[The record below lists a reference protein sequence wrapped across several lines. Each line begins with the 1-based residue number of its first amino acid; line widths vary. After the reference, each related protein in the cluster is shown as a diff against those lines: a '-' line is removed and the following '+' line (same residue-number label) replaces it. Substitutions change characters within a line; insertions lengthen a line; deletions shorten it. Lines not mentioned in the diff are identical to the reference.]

1 MSQFSFQGVAC
12 WIHPS
17 VVQRTSLDSG
27 TLYWYVLALDPSRR
41 SSFSPLAGIDYD
53 NRTKKQGVYKI
64 VGKGHKGWSPNV
76 DKELGNYDYLLGAD
90 VKTFIRPLV
99 LTSLTLAVGRSSAPR
114 CPKRY
119 ERLVRLDLT
128 GLSLRSESR
137 CPEALMNGSDHWR
150 FWLPSRCYQAHGPR
164 ISSAMGEQ
172 AEKVAFMHS

>member
-1 MSQFSFQGVAC
+1 M
-12 WIHPS
+12 
-17 VVQRTSLDSG
+17 
-27 TLYWYVLALDPSRR
+27 
-41 SSFSPLAGIDYD
+41 SPLAGIDYD

-99 LTSLTLAVGRSSAPR
+99 LASLTLAIGRSSAPR

-128 GLSLRSESR
+128 GLFLRSKSR
-137 CPEALMNGSDHWR
+137 CPKALMNEWVRPLAVLASASM
-150 FWLPSRCYQAHGPR
+150 L
-164 ISSAMGEQ
+164 SSTWTADFFCNG
-172 AEKVAFMHS
+172 